1 MKIVER
7 LKLDEEIQEL
17 KKQLYEATGERLPF
31 NYDCYLGIDDYK
43 EHLRKCVDAGGVI
56 ARPQDE
62 QALRRFESII
72 KK

>member
-7 LKLDEEIQEL
+7 LNSDEEIQEL

-31 NYDCYLGIDDYK
+31 NYDCYLGVDDYK
-43 EHLRKCVDAGGVI
+43 EHLRKCVDAGSI
-56 ARPQDE
+56 ITRSQDE
-62 QALRRFESII
+62 QAIHRFESII